1 MKINIEELNKNKEKA
16 RIYQTEEELNFNNI
30 KEVLENKNYC
40 YNTKNNKKLSEIEN
54 ELINK
59 LNVIKNMHQT
69 NIAVIEKIINKYKDI
84 NQKTEK
90 IFDNLTER

>member
-30 KEVLENKNYC
+30 KEVLENKNYY

-90 IFDNLTER
+90 IFDDLTER